1 MIAKLRGVVD
11 SILDDSILIDVHGI
25 CFQVFISS
33 RCKESI
39 EIGDDLALKI
49 LHIFKQEN
57 QILCGFQS
65 DDEMRIFRAL
75 LDVQGI
81 GIKSSLSILSTLSIE
96 EIAMAVIDQD
106 ATVLCR
112 AGGVGKKTAERIL
125 LELKGKTIPKVT
137 DIGPAGNGAIGDAIL
152 GLVSLGY
159 KKDRVI
165 KVVGSIAEKIGNI
178 NKITTSEIIVQS
190 LKELS

>member
-1 MIAKLRGVVD
+1 MIAKLRGIVD
-11 SILDDSILIDVHGI
+11 SILDDSIYLDVHGI
-25 CFQVFISS
+25 CFQIFVSA

-39 EIGDDLALKI
+39 EVGEDLVLKI
-49 LHIFKQEN
+49 LHIFRPEN

-65 DDEMRIFRAL
+65 EDEIGIFKAL

-106 ATVLCR
+106 ADALCR
-112 AGGVGKKTAERIL
+112 VNGIGKKTAERIL
-125 LELKGKTIPKVT
+125 LELKGRTLPKVT
-137 DIGPAGNGAIGDAIL
+137 DIGLAGNGTIGDAIL

-159 KKDRVI
+159 KKDKVI
-165 KVVGSIAEKIGNI
+165 KVVSSVAEKLGHTS
-178 NKITTSEIIVQS
+178 KVTTSEIIVQS